1 MTLFAKLWSAGQFQQ
16 NRGASLHF
24 RIYFGIEK
32 IMDSVHGSW
41 TGGAPGSTVDWSGAS
56 TEAATVHGR
65 RTARRAWGL
74 ACGAGEGEEGRARPR
89 DGSSR

>member
-1 MTLFAKLWSAGQFQQ
+1 VRVNFNKTEGPLCKIPKITD
-16 NRGASLHF
+16 F

-41 TGGAPGSTVDWSGAS
+41 TGDAPGSTVDRSGAS
-56 TEAATVHGR
+56 TEAATAHGR

-74 ACGAGEGEEGRARPR
+74 ACGVGEGEEGRARPR